1 MHRCWFVNPT
11 KKRYTQMLQK
21 KFHKISLTALA
32 MMTAMAF
39 SSASS
44 AALVNASF
52 EDTDASGGDVAGA
65 AGWFSFN
72 NSYSSSNLF
81 GPPVFFVNPTAHSGT
96 QVLKQ
101 YGTDGGSGQGG
112 VAASAGD
119 IVSASVYAQNW
130 TGDAFNNLALLQIA
144 YLDTGGGVIGVDE
157 IFADSIGNQAYLLLP
172 QVGDAV
178 ADWTLMELSGT
189 APTGTASAQILLL
202 HILTAGTPDGG
213 SIFWDDASL
222 EVSAIPVPAAVWLF
236 GSGLLGL
243 VGVARRRKA

>member
-1 MHRCWFVNPT
+1 
-11 KKRYTQMLQK
+11 MLQK
-21 KFHKISLTALA
+21 KFTKIGLTTLA
-32 MMTAMAF
+32 MLAAMSF
-39 SSASS
+39 STASS

-101 YGTDGGSGQGG
+101 YGGDGGSGQGG

-119 IVSASVYAQNW
+119 TVSASVYAQNW
-130 TGDAFNNLALLQIA
+130 AGDEFQNLALLQIA
-144 YLDTGGGVIGVDE
+144 YFDTGSNLLGVDE
-157 IFADSIGNQAYLLLP
+157 IFADTLGNQAYTLTP
-172 QVGDAV
+172 KTGEFAS
-178 ADWTLMELSGT
+178 DWTLMELSGI
-189 APTGTASAQILLL
+189 APENTASAQILLL
-202 HILTAGTPDGG
+202 HILTDGTPASG

-222 EVSAIPVPAAVWLF
+222 SVSAVPVPAAVWLF